1 MLTVRAGTRGSREPP
16 DVEGET
22 QSPLPGGPSTHHLKP
37 GWPGLGELALR
48 DLAKVHPCGLPFHD
62 LMHFHTCAQRAPT
75 PLDGPEEA
83 ASKEKAG
90 YMSGERSPVATTG
103 GSFFMELTHSRGE
116 TKGGFWAQA
125 LSLNTQA
132 SSPFFFLI
140 HFIEV

>member
-132 SSPFFFLI
+132 SSPFFF
-140 HFIEV
+140 